1 MIMTALLLLRHNL
14 CSILCL
20 QNLSKVDVNVDIDDV
35 DVKVYLGVEVLLVV
49 GQLGHQVSAPVFA
62 QVSALR
68 RSPPA
73 KRCLRFLKRHMMR
86 VQVVIICTSLL
97 PATFCLGA
105 PEGTT
110 WQISFPCYQTDIC
123 IL

>member
-14 CSILCL
+14 CSIRCL
-20 QNLSKVDVNVDIDDV
+20 RNLSKVDVNVDIDDV

-68 RSPPA
+68 RSPPV
-73 KRCLRFLKRHMMR
+73 KDF
-86 VQVVIICTSLL
+86 
-97 PATFCLGA
+97 
-105 PEGTT
+105 
-110 WQISFPCYQTDIC
+110 
-123 IL
+123 